1 MSVDRRHFL
10 TLAGGAL
17 AALPVS
23 ACAATPQGKTI
34 VIGAGIAGLTAAR
47 LLTVAGYQVIVLE
60 GRDRIGGRLHTSN
73 AWADLPIDLGAS
85 WIHGTDNNPL
95 TRLAVD
101 ARAKTIATSY
111 DSSLLHIDP
120 AFAALG
126 IDDPDSDWAEAQV
139 ERAMAWAE
147 KRDKDVSLKQ
157 ALEAVSPAAKLSPLR
172 RTQRDHYLAGNYEQ
186 EYAGPLDL
194 LSAWHV
200 DDSKEFAGDDV
211 LFPCGYGQIA
221 AHLAKELT
229 IKTGHSVTQVDW
241 GKKSVRITCANGA
254 KFDADR
260 VIVTV
265 PLGVLKSGA
274 ITFAPELPPRK
285 VKAIERLGMGLLNK
299 HFLRFE
305 KPFWPTDVD
314 WHELVK
320 PDPGKWSQWVSFTK
334 AAGKPVLLG
343 FTGADTAKA
352 VEAMDDRAIVAEA
365 MAAVRTMFGNSAP
378 DPVAVQMT
386 RWSRDP
392 FAQGSYSYNAVGSTP
407 ADRKALAAPEAGG
420 ALAFAG
426 EACNADY
433 PGTVHGALLSGREAV
448 QAMFKA

>member
-10 TLAGGAL
+10 SLMGGTLAAMSSSGCT
-17 AALPVS
+17 AASSKSV
-23 ACAATPQGKTI
+23 I
-34 VIGAGIAGLTAAR
+34 VIGAGVAGLSAAKA
-47 LLTVAGYQVIVLE
+47 LAQAGHRVTILE
-60 GRDRIGGRLHTSN
+60 GRDRIGGRLHSSN

-85 WIHGTDNNPL
+85 WIHGTKDNPL
-95 TRLAVD
+95 TALA
-101 ARAKTIATSY
+101 AEAKAATVATSY

-120 AFAALG
+120 AYAALG
-126 IDDPDSDWAEAQV
+126 LDDPDSDWAEAQV

-147 KRDKDVSLKQ
+147 KRDKDASLKQ
-157 ALEAVSPAAKLSPLR
+157 ALEAVSPAAKLSPFR
-172 RTQRDHYLAGNYEQ
+172 RAQRDHYLAGNYEQ
-186 EYAGPLDL
+186 EYAGPLDR

-211 LFPCGYGQIA
+211 LFPGGYGQIA
-221 AHLAKELT
+221 THLAKGLT
-229 IKTGHSVTQVDW
+229 IKTGHVVKLVEWD
-241 GKKSVRITCANGA
+241 ANGVSVICDNGNV
-254 KFDADR
+254 FLGDR

-285 VKAIERLGMGLLNK
+285 AKAIDRLGMGLLNK

-365 MAAVRTMFGNSAP
+365 MAAVRTMFGSSAP

-392 FAQGSYSYNAVGSTP
+392 FALGSYSYNAVGSTP
-407 ADRKALAAPEAGG
+407 ADRKALAAPEVGG

-426 EACNADY
+426 EACSADY
-433 PGTVHGALLSGREAV
+433 PGTVHGALLSGSDAV
-448 QAMFKA
+448 RKLLD